1 MGTTTDTAVTS
12 SRKRGA
18 SAATLALTG
27 EPSLERWLGKP
38 SLRSRCRTNSRR
50 GSTEPEQRSY
60 PPVEAVCRALDVLRT
75 VNKLGIASIN
85 SIHQATGFP
94 KPTIVRMLET
104 LSSEGYVTR
113 DNLCGGYWVTS
124 RVHELTSGYQGIP
137 HIIEASRPAAVE
149 LTRRLKWPIGI
160 GVIDGDAI
168 SIKFWTGAISPWAHT
183 NTVLGLRPDFVSTA
197 MGRAYLAFC
206 PARER
211 DEQLRRLRADTARNF
226 GARDEKRLRAVLDQ
240 ARSDGYAVRDP
251 QTRPY
256 RTTTLAM
263 PIREGETVHALISIS
278 FFTTAIA
285 PHEIAE
291 KIVEPLRATTSAIE
305 QAFGAMNAASPPRE
319 STPALELS
327 F

>member
-1 MGTTTDTAVTS
+1 MSVTTEAAAIAP
-12 SRKRGA
+12 KRRR
-18 SAATLALTG
+18 TG
-27 EPSLERWLGKP
+27 ELPPVDSEPSLDRWLGKP
-38 SLRSRCRTNSRR
+38 KARTRCRTNSRR

-60 PPVEAVCRALDVLRT
+60 PPVEAVCRALDVLRA
-75 VNKLGIASIN
+75 VNRLGIASIN

-137 HIIEASRPAAVE
+137 HVIEASRPAAVE

-183 NTVLGLRPDFVSTA
+183 NTVLGQRPDLVTTS
-197 MGRAYLAFC
+197 MGRAYIAFC
-206 PARER
+206 PHEEREFHF
-211 DEQLRRLRADTARNF
+211 RRLRADSKRNF
-226 GARDEKRLRAVLDQ
+226 TAEDERRLRALLEQV
-240 ARSDGYAVRDP
+240 RSDGYAIRDP
-251 QTRPY
+251 KTQPY
-256 RTTTLAM
+256 RTTTFAM
-263 PIREGETVHALISIS
+263 PIREGEKVQAVINIS

-285 PHEIAE
+285 PHELQE
-291 KIVEPLRATTSAIE
+291 KIIQPLRTTTTAIE
-305 QAFGAMNAASPPRE
+305 KAIAAMSASKPTRDDA
-319 STPALELS
+319 SAGLELS

>member
-1 MGTTTDTAVTS
+1 MGATGDNAFTP
-12 SRKRGA
+12 SRKRA
-18 SAATLALTG
+18 PSAATLALTG

-104 LSSEGYVTR
+104 LSAEGYVTR

-206 PARER
+206 PAREC
-211 DEQLRRLRADTARNF
+211 DEQLRRLRADAARNF
-226 GARDEKRLRAVLDQ
+226 GARDEKRLRAVLDR
-240 ARSDGYAVRDP
+240 ARADGYAVRDP
-251 QTRPY
+251 KTRPY

-263 PIREGETVHALISIS
+263 PIREGENVHALISIS

-285 PHEIAE
+285 PQDIQE
-291 KIVEPLRATTSAIE
+291 KIVEPLRATTRTIE

-319 STPALELS
+319 SAPALELS